1 MCGINGFTWN
11 DPAALAKMDTALRH
25 RGPDDAGSFFRP
37 RISLGHRR
45 LSIIDLSPGGHQPM
59 HSTDG
64 RYTIIY
70 NGELYNYRDLKKE
83 LAERGYHFS
92 TSSDT
97 EVLLAALIVWGVDA
111 FEKFHGIFAVAL
123 WDDAEQELILARD
136 HLGIKPLYYYCDNAK
151 LIFSSE
157 AKSVLTHA
165 IPHDINLNA
174 LNLYARFQ
182 YVAGPET
189 MWQNIRKIPA
199 GSWARWKNNNLQI
212 KSYWQPHEGPHITSY
227 TEAVKN
233 VRSTTLSA
241 LRDQLVSDVPVGV
254 FLSGGVDSSAV
265 LGMMRSVVG
274 QAPIKTFS
282 VAFQSDL
289 EAEKYNADADLAAR
303 TAQFFNTEHHRIT
316 VSGRDI
322 ADIFEKS
329 IWHMDEPVANPIVP
343 VTSLLSKYARQH
355 VTVAL
360 GGDGGDELF
369 GGYDRYWYVQQL
381 TRPLTRL
388 PLQALALLS
397 TDSAFKQKVLA
408 QSAVERYLSFMAQK
422 EKQVSHFLSPAINN
436 AMIAEQTY
444 TPLFAQPWKDTTN
457 QFMAADLRTWLVDE
471 SLIRTDRMTMAHAL
485 EQRVPLLDWRLV
497 DLAFRIPARFKIDR
511 RSLGKKVFRQ
521 AMTPFV
527 PPFILPERK
536 RGFFSP
542 AAKWLRGDLLPLA
555 QELLSPGYCAAT
567 ADLLNFPALN
577 TLLESHRIMRG
588 YHLPQLWAAMTFQV
602 WAKTFLGPK

>member
-11 DPAALAKMDTALRH
+11 DPAALANMDTALRH

-37 RISLGHRR
+37 LISLGHRR
-45 LSIIDLSPGGHQPM
+45 LSIIDLSLGGHQPM
-59 HSTDG
+59 QSSDG

-83 LAERGYHFS
+83 LVQHGHRFS

-97 EVLLAALIVWGVDA
+97 EVLLSAFAAWGVA
-111 FEKFHGIFAVAL
+111 CFKKFHGIFAVAI
-123 WDDAEQELILARD
+123 WDDVEQELILARD
-136 HLGIKPLYYYCDNAK
+136 HLGVKPLYYYRDATK

-157 AKSVLTHA
+157 AKALLTHG
-165 IPHDINLNA
+165 ISHDINLNA

-182 YVAGPET
+182 YVAGPDT
-189 MWQNIRKIPA
+189 MWQNIHKIPP
-199 GSWARWKNNNLQI
+199 GSWARWKNHSLQI
-212 KSYWQPHEGPHITSY
+212 ESYWQPHEGSPITSY
-227 TEAVKN
+227 AEAVES
-233 VRSTTLSA
+233 VRTTA
-241 LRDQLVSDVPVGV
+241 LCAVRDQLISDVPVGV

-289 EAEKYNADADLAAR
+289 EAEKYNADAELAAR
-303 TAQFFNTEHHRIT
+303 TAQFFGTEHHRIT
-316 VSGRDI
+316 VNGRDV
-322 ADIFEKS
+322 AEIFEKS
-329 IWHMDEPVANPIVP
+329 VWHMDEPVANPIVP
-343 VTSLLSKYARQH
+343 VTWFLAQQARRH

-369 GGYDRYWYVQQL
+369 GGYDRYWYAQQL
-381 TRPLTRL
+381 TRPATRIS
-388 PLQALALLS
+388 LQALALLKN
-397 TDSAFKQKVLA
+397 DAALKQKVFA
-408 QSAVERYLSFMAQK
+408 RSAVEQYLSFMSQK
-422 EKQVSHFLSPAINN
+422 EKQVSDFLSPHINN
-436 AMIAEQTY
+436 TAIAQHVY
-444 TPLFAQPWKDTTN
+444 APFFAEPWKDSTN

-511 RSLGKKVFRQ
+511 RSLGKKVFRN
-521 AMTPFV
+521 AVTPYI
-527 PPFILPERK
+527 PPFITAERK

-555 QELLSPGYCAAT
+555 KELLSPSYCAAT
-567 ADLLNFPALN
+567 ADLLNFSTLN
-577 TLLESHRIMRG
+577 QLLESHRTMRG
-588 YHLPQLWAAMTFQV
+588 YHLPQLWEAMTFQV
-602 WAKTFLGPK
+602 WARTFMNLK